1 MSHVLRT
8 FLGSIALLAVLLTSR
23 ADAQLPGLGGPAQAP
38 PKPPP
43 GAPET
48 HAATGGEQG
57 GTPKIEAQLPE
68 DPLAIPDE
76 VKKQIGTN
84 RAPDEDPEGTTAPDG
99 TIVEKDVD
107 FYGLWYSESQ
117 GDYKFQT
124 LFPFWAERTQPGD
137 RSTFVGP
144 YYQRR
149 SEDVDMDVFFP
160 FFWHMR
166 ESNTYTTVVGP
177 FAHQESEG
185 ENGGPPTHANWLPP
199 LFFEGKTSD
208 GGGYLHIPPLLTFT
222 EHSDRDGLSVIG
234 PLFCS
239 WKGGPACDLRTA
251 DSIDLGLAPF
261 YFYGRERG
269 VAGKAG
275 SEYEVIPPLLHY
287 YEYDATT
294 DSETN
299 LWGPFL
305 WQRDKEGEVFDILP
319 LFYRNWGANYD
330 NITLLPFFH
339 YGTEDNSHLLVT
351 PLFVEAEGKDGE
363 DTFATWGFARY
374 RGRTEYD
381 MWSPLFHWYRDP
393 DIGLDTKLFFPFFYQ
408 TTSPRQDDL
417 VIFPFYAHFKRPG
430 LVESTWVTPFFEHR
444 HGVTGWST
452 NIYPIFFS
460 GRTYEDTHVVIP
472 PVFWDFATPKSRA
485 TVVFPVF
492 FRFSD
497 RDSVDQVVLNTYY
510 GEQAVSGGTAWEF
523 HLFPAL
529 SFGASP
535 TGHWWNILYG
545 LAGYTREGT
554 MSKMRALYIP
564 ITLSE

>member
-1 MSHVLRT
+1 VIPRWLVALVATIVL
-8 FLGSIALLAVLLTSR
+8 ALVAGR
-23 ADAQLPGLGGPAQAP
+23 AHAQIPGFGGPGPQAP
-38 PKPPP
+38 PPSKAAP
-43 GAPET
+43 GQPET
-48 HAATGGEQG
+48 HAASGAEQS
-57 GTPKIEAQLPE
+57 GTAKIEAQLPE
-68 DPLAIPDE
+68 DPLAIPEAIKDE
-76 VKKQIGTN
+76 IGTN
-84 RAPDEDPEGTTAPDG
+84 RVEDDDAQG
-99 TIVEKDVD
+99 TIVEKDID
-107 FYGLWYSESQ
+107 FYGLWYSETS

-149 SEDVDMDVFFP
+149 SDDVDMDVFFP
-160 FFWHMR
+160 IFWHLR
-166 ESNTYTTVVGP
+166 EKNTYTTVIGP
-177 FAHQESEG
+177 FAHQESDG
-185 ENGGPPTHANWLPP
+185 EDGGPPTHANWLPP
-199 LFFEGKTSD
+199 FFFEGKTKD

-222 EHSDRDGLSVIG
+222 EHSDRDGLNVIG
-234 PLFCS
+234 PLFCK
-239 WKGGPACDLRTA
+239 WRGGPACDLRTA
-251 DSIDLGLAPF
+251 DSIDLGIAPF

-269 VAGKAG
+269 IGGKAG
-275 SEYEVIPPLLHY
+275 SEYEVIPPLLHFY
-287 YEYDATT
+287 SYDAGS

-305 WQRDKEGEVFDILP
+305 WQRDREGEVFDIFP
-319 LFYRNWGANYD
+319 LFYRNWGPNYD
-330 NITLLPFFH
+330 NITMLPFFH
-339 YGTEDNSHLLVT
+339 YGTEGTSHLLVT
-351 PLFVEAEGKDGE
+351 PLFLDAEGTDGE
-363 DTFATWGFARY
+363 RTFATWGYARY

-381 MWSPLFHWYRDP
+381 MISPLFHWFRDP
-393 DIGLDTKLFFPFFYQ
+393 DLGLDTKLFFPFFYQ
-408 TTSPRQDDL
+408 TTSPRQDDM
-417 VIFPFYAHFKRPG
+417 VVFPFYAHFKRPG
-430 LVESTWVTPFFEHR
+430 LVESTWVTPLFEHR

-452 NIYPIFFS
+452 NVYPFFFS
-460 GRTYEDTHVVIP
+460 GRTYEDTHVVVP

-510 GEQAVSGGTAWEF
+510 GEKTVTGGTAWEF

-545 LAGYTREGT
+545 LAGYTREGSL
-554 MSKMRALYIP
+554 SKMRALYIP